1 MKKFGIGILI
11 SGVLVGLGFHYWE
24 LRWQLQTANFRNEIY
39 VSEAR
44 ILRDE
49 MNELRSKK
57 SYEQGCL
64 DTALRSGMDSGFN
77 DGLHHAMTA
86 MKENDYVKGFHS
98 ATENHW
104 AMVYYQTKALE
115 KKMEEAKKL
124 SYSEGRKDGYD
135 TAKEESV
142 AEQSHPDFSPR
153 QKLQKELDSKSPF
166 KTVESKDE

>member
-1 MKKFGIGILI
+1 MRKLGIGLLI
-11 SGVLVGLGFHYWE
+11 SVVLAGMGFHYWE
-24 LRWQLQTANFRNEIY
+24 LRWQLQVANFRNDLWG
-39 VSEAR
+39 SENR
-44 ILRDE
+44 IMRDE

-77 DGLHHAMTA
+77 DGLHHALST

-104 AMVYYQTKALE
+104 AMNYFQSKIAE
-115 KKMEEAKKL
+115 KKLQEEKEK
-124 SYSEGRKDGYD
+124 SFSEGRKDGYESAIAD
-135 TAKEESV
+135 TKAQES
-142 AEQSHPDFSPR
+142 HDDFTPR

-166 KTVESKDE
+166 KTVETNE